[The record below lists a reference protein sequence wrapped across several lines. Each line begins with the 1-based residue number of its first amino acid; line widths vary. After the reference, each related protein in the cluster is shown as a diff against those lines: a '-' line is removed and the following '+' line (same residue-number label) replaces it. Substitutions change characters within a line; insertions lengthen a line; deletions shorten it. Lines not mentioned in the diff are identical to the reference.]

1 MALTKIKTGSVSDSI
16 TLTTPTVNGGTH
28 TSFTSTGI
36 DDNATST
43 ALTIDASENLG
54 VGSAPDAWASGYTAI
69 DVGSAGSLWAT
80 KAGANLTAISDN
92 SFFDGSSYVAKNTG
106 LGSMYFQNLGS
117 HYWRNFA
124 SVSAGANQTATD
136 RMQLNAAGNLIIGGG
151 ITLGNGQTYAAAN
164 TLDDY
169 EEGGFSPAIVGGTQ
183 TITAI
188 QQARYTKI
196 GRSVTLN
203 VYCTQSTV
211 TDSTS
216 LALNG
221 LPFTATTY
229 NATGI
234 VNFAL
239 NSSGGTVL
247 CRTVPNDTKLYFYK
261 ANTNQSAVIQTQNA
275 GHIIFSIT
283 YITDQ

>member
-1 MALTKIKTGSVSDSI
+1 VGIGTSAPLADFVVSNGGAAGIELQPEISTDTNRITNFDRAASAYMNFKLDALTHQFLTSGTERMLIDS
-16 TLTTPTVNGGTH
+16 
-28 TSFTSTGI
+28 
-36 DDNATST
+36 
-43 ALTIDASENLG
+43 
-54 VGSAPDAWASGYTAI
+54 SGRA
-69 DVGSAGSLWAT
+69 
-80 KAGANLTAISDN
+80 
-92 SFFDGSSYVAKNTG
+92 
-106 LGSMYFQNLGS
+106 
-117 HYWRNFA
+117 
-124 SVSAGANQTATD
+124 
-136 RMQLNAAGNLIIGGG
+136 IIGGG

-169 EEGGFSPAIVGGTQ
+169 EEGNWTPAIVGGTQ

-196 GRSVTLN
+196 GRSVLLN
-203 VYCTQSTV
+203 VYIGQSTV

-283 YITDQ
+283 YIKNISLFS